1 MLPRMRRL
9 PKALLVAATL
19 LAGCRLAPYEPGKAT
34 RAYPASLTQG
44 SIAQVQVIPEPK
56 SLRIVNA
63 TATDYADF
71 DLWLNQRYMTH
82 VDSMVAGETLE
93 IPLDRFWDERG
104 ETPFDGGWF
113 RFYQPTRIVLMQM
126 QLDEKGPLVGLV
138 CTLPESV
145 RER

>member
-1 MLPRMRRL
+1 MTRASL
-9 PKALLVAATL
+9 ALLTIAAAL
-19 LAGCRLAPYEPGKAT
+19 GGCRLAAFEPAKAT
-34 RAYPASLTQG
+34 RSYPSQLPQG
-44 SIAQVQVIPEPK
+44 SIVQVQVIPKPM
-56 SLRIVNA
+56 SIVIVNA
-63 TATDYADF
+63 TASGYADF
-71 DLWLNQRYMTH
+71 DLWLNQRYMTR
-82 VDSMVAGETLE
+82 VDALAPGETLD

-126 QLDEKGPLVGLV
+126 QLDDKSPLVGLV